1 VDGLLGIGAAG
12 GKSKSEGD
20 QLKARLDMLR
30 QERARR
36 TPDIKKKEPVAVA
49 AAPTP
54 SKSTTMTNVKVDS
67 GDGGDAKR
75 SNRRKKKKKM

>member
-20 QLKARLDMLR
+20 QLKARLDTLR

-36 TPDIKKKEPVAVA
+36 TPDIQKKEPVAVA

-54 SKSTTMTNVKVDS
+54 SKSTTMANVKVDS
-67 GDGGDAKR
+67 GGDAKR
-75 SNRRKKKKKM
+75 VNRRKKKKKM